1 MKSAMLVI
9 IITGLKTGDN
19 LMASTNKGFGES
31 KDDLFVAFDGHA
43 LFYRSFHAMP
53 SMSGPSGEETGAIY
67 GFTAAILKTLRE
79 VNPKRATVAFDMRGP
94 TFRHKAFETYKANRP
109 PMPDEMRNQFSR
121 IREVIEILGIPI
133 LELEGFEADDV
144 LGHIAKAASS
154 QDLETIIFTGDQDTM
169 QLVSPT
175 VRVMYQRPGGSNMLF
190 DESAVNEKYGLSPKQ
205 IPDLKALMGDSSDN
219 IPGVPGIGSVTAT
232 SLLKQFN
239 SVDGIYSNL
248 ENVEP
253 PRVRKKLE
261 DSEDLARQCLELTR
275 IVEDLPINLDFNSFI
290 WQNHIKRDEVE
301 RVFGE
306 LNFNT
311 LLPRVPRAE
320 LKEPSYP
327 APDDEL
333 PIELEYSTVN
343 NLTDLKDLLNKLS
356 SIDEVAITVPETM
369 GSDIKSIPTGIA
381 LAWEPGKATYIPL
394 ANPLLAHYPENSSL
408 MAEKLGDY
416 FSKLTER
423 KTVILHIARN
433 NINPLGN
440 IGIPIQNTRIWDTSV
455 AAHLVGM
462 NTGNYENLIKELFN
476 IAPPIELPSRG
487 KRKNS
492 LIDLPLE
499 DSTSYACF
507 LADYNIRLK
516 RRLEGLI
523 KEQGIKELFEDIEMP
538 LAVVMARMEKTGIF
552 MEAKPLE
559 LMSKK
564 MTEELSTMQ
573 QKIYSDVIKEGNINE
588 GFTFN
593 LNSSKQ
599 VGEVLF
605 EKLNL
610 PIMKRT
616 KKGAYST
623 DSSIL
628 ETLSKTPGPRGSIV
642 SMLLEYREQFKLV
655 STYLDALPRHINN
668 ETGRIHTTLNQIATS
683 TGRIASSDPNLQQIP
698 VRTATGKQI
707 REAFKTGADHLLI
720 SADYSQIELRILAH
734 LSQDSGLIEA
744 FQNGEDIH
752 SSTAAAILNKDLG
765 EITEQDRRVAKAI
778 NFGIVYGMSGFG
790 LATRLD
796 MERSLADDFISNYFK
811 KYPKVKTYMDSTIDQ
826 ARRLGYVETL
836 LGRRRYIPEITSS
849 NANIRNASE
858 RMAINMPVQGTAGD
872 LIKIAMIRVQ
882 SAIDKAKMD
891 AKMILQIHDELLFEC
906 TQEEKNLLVNLVSEI
921 MPKAL
926 PMLSV
931 PIGIEVKSGPNWGT
945 LE

>member
-1 MKSAMLVI
+1 
-9 IITGLKTGDN
+9 
-19 LMASTNKGFGES
+19 MAPTNKEFGES
-31 KDDLFVAFDGHA
+31 KDDLLVAFDGHA

-53 SMSGPSGEETGAIY
+53 SMSGPTGEETGAIY

-79 VNPKRATVAFDMRGP
+79 VNPKRATVAFDMSGP

-133 LELEGFEADDV
+133 LELQGFEADDV
-144 LGHIAKAASS
+144 LGHIAKVASS
-154 QDLETIIFTGDQDTM
+154 EDLETIIFTGDQDTM

-190 DESAVNEKYGLSPKQ
+190 DELAVNEKYGLSPKQ

-232 SLLKQFN
+232 ALLKQFN
-239 SVDGIYSNL
+239 SVDGIYANL
-248 ENVEP
+248 EAVEP
-253 PRVRKKLE
+253 ARVRKKLE

-275 IVEDLPINLDFNSFI
+275 IVKDLPMNLDFDSLV
-290 WQNHIKRDEVE
+290 WQNHIRRDEIK

-311 LLPRVPRAE
+311 LLQRVPSIE
-320 LKEPSYP
+320 SQEPSYP
-327 APDDEL
+327 IPDNEPQSID
-333 PIELEYSTVN
+333 LEYSTVN
-343 NLTDLKDLLNKLS
+343 DLGDLKVLLNKLDNL
-356 SIDEVAITVPETM
+356 DEIAITVPETM
-369 GSDIKSIPTGIA
+369 GSDIKSIPTGIS
-381 LAWEPGKATYIPL
+381 LAWGAGQASYIPL
-394 ANPLLAHYPENSSL
+394 ANPLLAHYSENSSL

-416 FSKLTER
+416 FNKLTKK
-423 KTVILHIARN
+423 KTIVLHIARN

-440 IGIPIQNTRIWDTSV
+440 IGIQTQDAKIWDTSV

-462 NTGNYENLIKELFN
+462 NTGNYESLIKEIFN
-476 IAPPIELPSRG
+476 VDPPIEVPSRG
-487 KRKNS
+487 KGKNS
-492 LIDLPLE
+492 LVDLPVE
-499 DSTSYACF
+499 DVASYACF

-516 RRLEGLI
+516 QTLEKSI
-523 KEQGIKELFEDIEMP
+523 KEQGIKELFEGIEMP

-564 MTEELSTMQ
+564 MTEELSVMQ
-573 QKIYSDVIKEGNINE
+573 QKIYSDVIKEGSMND

-642 SMLLEYREQFKLV
+642 SMLLEYRELFKLV

-668 ETGRIHTTLNQIATS
+668 ETGRIHTKLNQIATS

-707 REAFKTGADHLLI
+707 REAFKTRADYLLV

-752 SSTAAAILNKDLG
+752 SSTAAAILNKNLM

-872 LIKIAMIRVQ
+872 LIKIAMIKVQ
-882 SAIDKAKMD
+882 SALDQSKIDAEML
-891 AKMILQIHDELLFEC
+891 LQIHDELLFEC
-906 TQEEKNLLVNLVSEI
+906 NEQDRESLVTMVSEI
-921 MPKAL
+921 MPQAL
-926 PMLSV
+926 PELSV
-931 PIGIEVKSGPNWGT
+931 PIGVEVKSGPNWGS
-945 LE
+945 LS

>member
-1 MKSAMLVI
+1 M
-9 IITGLKTGDN
+9 GP
-19 LMASTNKGFGES
+19 TNKAFGES

-53 SMSGPSGEETGAIY
+53 SMSGPTGEETGAIY

-94 TFRHKAFETYKANRP
+94 TFRHKAFENYKANRP

-121 IREVIEILGIPI
+121 IREVIGILGIPI

-144 LGHIAKAASS
+144 LGHIAKVASS

-169 QLVSPT
+169 QLVSPS

-248 ENVEP
+248 GDVEP
-253 PRVRKKLE
+253 VRVRKKLE

-275 IVEDLPINLDFNSFI
+275 IVEDLPINLDFDSFI
-290 WQNHIKRDEVE
+290 WEKHIRRDEIE

-311 LLPRVPRAE
+311 LLPRVPSIQF
-320 LKEPSYP
+320 KEPSYP
-327 APDDEL
+327 VADDG
-333 PIELEYSTVN
+333 PQSIKQEYSTVD
-343 NLTDLKDLLNKLS
+343 NLTDLKALLNKLDNL
-356 SIDEVAITVPETM
+356 DEVAITIPETM
-369 GSDIKSIPTGIA
+369 GSDIKSIPIGIA
-381 LAWEPGKATYIPL
+381 LAWGPGQAAYIPL
-394 ANPLLAHYPENSSL
+394 SNPLLAHYSENSSL
-408 MAEKLGDY
+408 MAKKLSDH
-416 FSKLTER
+416 FNKLTKE
-423 KTVILHIARN
+423 KTLVLHIARN

-440 IGIPIQNTRIWDTSV
+440 IGIPTQNTKIWDTSV

-462 NTGNYENLIKELFN
+462 NTGNYGSLIKEVFN
-476 IAPPIELPSRG
+476 ATPSIELPSRG
-487 KRKNS
+487 KARHS
-492 LIDLPLE
+492 LVDLPLE
-499 DSTSYACF
+499 DLTSYACF

-516 RRLEGLI
+516 RRLEELI
-523 KEQGIKELFEDIEMP
+523 EEQGIKELFEDIEMP

-564 MTEELSTMQ
+564 MTEELSIMQ
-573 QKIYSDVIKEGNINE
+573 QKIYSDVIKEANINDE
-588 GFTFN
+588 FTFN

-628 ETLSKTPGPRGSIV
+628 ETLSKTPGPRGAIV

-668 ETGRIHTTLNQIATS
+668 ETGRIHTKLNQIATS

-707 REAFKTGADHLLI
+707 REAFKTRTDYLLV

-752 SSTAAAILNKDLG
+752 SSTAAAILNKELG

-796 MERSLADDFISNYFK
+796 MERSLADDFISNYFR
-811 KYPKVKTYMDSTIDQ
+811 KYPKVKTYMDSTIGQ

-872 LIKIAMIRVQ
+872 LIKIAMIKVQ
-882 SAIDKAKMD
+882 SALDEAKMD

-906 TQEEKNLLVNLVSEI
+906 NQQEKESLVTIVSEI